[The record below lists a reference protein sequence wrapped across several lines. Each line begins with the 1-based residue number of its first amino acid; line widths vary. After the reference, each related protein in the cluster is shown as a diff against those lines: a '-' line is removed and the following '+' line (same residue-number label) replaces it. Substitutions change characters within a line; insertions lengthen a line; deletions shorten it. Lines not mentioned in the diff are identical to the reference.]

1 MGERYMADEL
11 KKMLDDK
18 EKVQLIIAAV
28 VMLGGLVVLLKSVA
42 TGQAMGEK
50 WLESQGNAD
59 TDLYLETI
67 KSYIHLYQ
75 IVGGVMFGGG
85 LLTLL
90 RAKLKK

>member
-1 MGERYMADEL
+1 MADEF
-11 KKMLDDK
+11 KKMLEDK
-18 EKVQLIIAAV
+18 EKVQLMIAAV

-42 TGQAMGEK
+42 TGQAMGQR
-50 WLESQGNAD
+50 WLESKENVD
-59 TDLYLETI
+59 TDLYLETV

>member
-1 MGERYMADEL
+1 MADEF

-18 EKVQLIIAAV
+18 EKVQLTIAAV

-42 TGQAMGEK
+42 TGQAMGQK
-50 WLESQGNAD
+50 WLESKGNVD
-59 TDLYLETI
+59 TDLYVETV

>member
-1 MGERYMADEL
+1 MADEL

-28 VMLGGLVVLLKSVA
+28 VMLGGLVVLLKSVE
-42 TGQAMGEK
+42 TGQAMGQK
-50 WLESQGNAD
+50 WLESKGNVD
-59 TDLYLETI
+59 TDLYLETV

>member
-1 MGERYMADEL
+1 MADEL

-42 TGQAMGEK
+42 TGQAMGQK
-50 WLESQGNAD
+50 WLESKGNAD
-59 TDLYLETI
+59 TDMYLETV

>member
-1 MGERYMADEL
+1 MADEL

-28 VMLGGLVVLLKSVA
+28 VMLGGLVVLLKSIA
-42 TGQAMGEK
+42 TGQTMGQK
-50 WLESQGNAD
+50 WLESKGNVD
-59 TDLYLETI
+59 TDLYLETV

>member
-1 MGERYMADEL
+1 MADEL

-42 TGQAMGEK
+42 TGQAMGQK
-50 WLESQGNAD
+50 WLESQGNVD
-59 TDLYLETI
+59 TDLYLETV

>member
-1 MGERYMADEL
+1 MADEF
-11 KKMLDDK
+11 KKMLEDK
-18 EKVQLIIAAV
+18 EKVQLMIAAV

-42 TGQAMGEK
+42 TGQAMGQRWIASKE
-50 WLESQGNAD
+50 NVD
-59 TDLYLETI
+59 TDLYLETV

>member
-1 MGERYMADEL
+1 MADEF

-18 EKVQLIIAAV
+18 EKVQLMIAAV

-42 TGQAMGEK
+42 TGQAMSQR
-50 WLESQGNAD
+50 WLESKGNVD
-59 TDLYLETI
+59 TDLYLETV

-90 RAKLKK
+90 RAKLNK